1 VLGGDD
7 DGITVGG
14 SEGGNEDRL
23 IEGALVIG
31 FAEGRSVGCQGV

>member
-1 VLGGDD
+1 MLGDD

-23 IEGALVIG
+23 FVGS
-31 FAEGRSVGCQGV
+31 AEGEVVGADEVGYE